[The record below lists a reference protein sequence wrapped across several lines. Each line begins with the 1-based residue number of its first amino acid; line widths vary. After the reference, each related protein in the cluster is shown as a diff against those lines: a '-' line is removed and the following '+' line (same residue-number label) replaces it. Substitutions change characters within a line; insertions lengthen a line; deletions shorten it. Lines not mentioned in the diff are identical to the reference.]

1 MKKLLT
7 KILLGTIITASYAC
21 TKIDNYPGPDASF
34 EGNLLSSEGGN
45 LLTSQGSSQIRLEQ
59 ISWSATPSPQE
70 IPSKFDGTFKDS
82 KLFKGTY
89 RILPKGGAFWPLKD
103 TLTMEIGKDT
113 KHDFKVT
120 PYLIIKNFTATLVG
134 TTLKLKYSLQAP
146 VGVGMPSV
154 LETQPY
160 VNTTKLVGAGASI
173 RDFSDLYKKAI
184 GKEWADMT
192 DADKTISIDVP
203 DLLPGRTFF
212 VRVGVRL
219 NDSYKSSNFSEIIEI
234 NVPAK

>member
-7 KILLGTIITASYAC
+7 KILLGLIVTANSAC
-21 TKIDNYPGPDASF
+21 TKIDNYRAPDASF
-34 EGNLLSSEGGN
+34 SGNLISSEGGN
-45 LLTSQGSSQIRLEQ
+45 LLTSQGSTQIRLEQ

-70 IPSKFDGTFKDS
+70 IPSKFDGTFMDS

-103 TLTMEIGKDT
+103 TLTMDIGKDT

-120 PYLIIKNFTATLVG
+120 PYLLIKNFTAVLAG
-134 TTLKLKYSLQAP
+134 TTLKLKYSFQAP
-146 VGVGMPSV
+146 VAAGLPTII
-154 LETQPY
+154 ETQPY

-173 RDFSDLYKKAI
+173 RDFSDVYKKTI
-184 GKEWADMT
+184 NKEWANMT
-192 DADKTISIDVP
+192 DADKTISIDIP
-203 DLLPGRTFF
+203 DMLPGRTFF